1 MCLKK
6 KVIWFPFNMWYS
18 LKEEG
23 HQLECG
29 SSGWPSSCKASALT
43 TFTLRGPFLFFYCF
57 SLDMWVCHDSWKALF
72 RTSQLG
78 LYFPWKPLHKMGI
91 WQEIVSWEM
100 FKIIHCDP
108 VVKMI
113 YYSLSVLVD
122 YARVSLVALWVPTN
136 NRIIPKTPGHLMFE
150 AEQKQL
156 LSLITHLQIKIN
168 KNKMLLCKNFWY
180 YRTSAY
186 LLYCPHLLFP
196 VCFYSITVN

>member
-1 MCLKK
+1 MALFYFST
-6 KVIWFPFNMWYS
+6 VFPWT
-18 LKEEG
+18 
-23 HQLECG
+23 CG
-29 SSGWPSSCKASALT
+29 CAMTHGKHCSEHL
-43 TFTLRGPFLFFYCF
+43 
-57 SLDMWVCHDSWKALF
+57 SLDS
-72 RTSQLG
+72 T
-78 LYFPWKPLHKMGI
+78 FPWKPLYKMGI